1 MIDGRVLAPG
11 APVGVKISPRFG
23 LRLAMAAG
31 VGMCGMA
38 GVAVALGGRNRLVG
52 MKRMPHKIPQTLVD
66 ALCGAAGEVT
76 ALVALYPL
84 DTVKT
89 LCQAKNVGSGVVVK
103 ELLALG
109 PGKMLC
115 AAYAGVGQAA
125 LGSLLLGALYL
136 MTFYGVSR
144 FGKRVL
150 AATDSWS
157 QGKSAIVASTA
168 GAMASIVGSLI
179 EAPVESLKIRAQAG
193 WGSVQGSRNALIGGG
208 WYEGMAF
215 FPYLFK
221 AVPNDVAEL
230 FTYSQLHDLTKR
242 TWINGLGCEK
252 VDAMVGAAAGAV
264 ATIVSMPFDVIFT
277 RMNVLHLPDGRNK
290 SIAALLGAFW
300 TTAVS
305 TCGHGTRACF
315 VGLVPRLLQTVPAGM
330 VYWMAVEATRRALD
344 EQFDV
349 EQ

>member
-1 MIDGRVLAPG
+1 MTHG
-11 APVGVKISPRFG
+11 ARVGVKLNPRLG
-23 LRLAMAAG
+23 TRLAVVACAAGAG
-31 VGMCGMA
+31 VGVC
-38 GVAVALGGRNRLVG
+38 GVAMWGRRNRLTG
-52 MKRMPHKIPQTLVD
+52 LQNKPYKLSQTLVD

-89 LCQAKNVGSGVVVK
+89 LCQARNVGAGVVVK

-109 PGKMLC
+109 PGKMMC
-115 AAYAGVGQAA
+115 AAYAGIGQAA

-144 FGKRVL
+144 FGKRAFAMV
-150 AATDSWS
+150 DSWS

-193 WGSVQGSRNALIGGG
+193 WGVSCPRNAFNGGG
-208 WYEGMAF
+208 WYQGMAF

-230 FTYSQLHDLTKR
+230 FTYSQLHDLTKPY
-242 TWINGLGCEK
+242 IHVFGCEK
-252 VDAMVGAAAGAV
+252 VDAMVGAASGAV
-264 ATIVSMPFDVIFT
+264 ATVVSMPFDVIFT
-277 RMNVLHLPDGRNK
+277 RMNVLGHFGADGRNK
-290 SIAALLGAFW
+290 SITALLGAFW
-300 TTAVS
+300 TTAAT
-305 TCGHGTRACF
+305 TCKHGTRACF

-330 VYWMAVEATRRALD
+330 IYWMAVEATRRAL
-344 EQFDV
+344 ETQFDV
-349 EQ
+349 REQ